1 MTQGLVSLFSDC
13 VESVMQSSHVPHHEE
28 HGTVVIE
35 SHNGSDPGH
44 CSQALTEQR
53 AAIGIIVFSS
63 TCKTL
68 YANQAAY
75 EFLKVLNRWE
85 NGHTTDGALP
95 GAIAGLYDQMGLV
108 LARRIKKS
116 DGETL
121 EARRLLMGEGR
132 MVQLHAFGL
141 RDRLGVQGSRVVITM
156 QSLTHPFIRDE
167 SHEVIPALI

>member
-1 MTQGLVSLFSDC
+1 
-13 VESVMQSSHVPHHEE
+13 VPHHHEE
-28 HGTVVIE
+28 HGAVVIE

-44 CSQALTEQR
+44 CSQAFTEQR

-68 YANQAAY
+68 YANQAAH

-85 NGHTTDGALP
+85 HGHATDGALP
-95 GAIAGLYDQMGLV
+95 GAIAGLYDQMEPV

-141 RDRLGVQGSRVVITM
+141 RDRLGVQGGSRIVITM
-156 QSLTHPFIRDE
+156 QSLTQAVISDE
-167 SHEVIPALI
+167 SREMIPALI